1 MLSVRLVSVMVQQL
15 DNKEQENNARVIVL
29 CWNWE
34 VYGFGRNAHERLWKL
49 FFGAQAPGARL

>member
-29 CWNWE
+29 C
-34 VYGFGRNAHERLWKL
+34 
-49 FFGAQAPGARL
+49 